1 MERLSTK
8 LKHEIAT
15 TLRIVDKTV
24 PRLNY
29 GGCGVFAILLG
40 EHLVNFG
47 LNIKYHYILRYK
59 SDIKRANEAVNN
71 RDWWGLECTSWTHI
85 IISIN
90 DRYYVDS
97 TGIYKKKLDLISQHI
112 TTNPDRAKI
121 TIGVPKELI
130 EVHIDN
136 EDLWNSV
143 FNRKRE
149 IPKIKRILT
158 TKLEKNN
165 K

>member
-1 MERLSTK
+1 MKRLSTK

-15 TLRIVDKTV
+15 TLTIVDKKL
-24 PRLNY
+24 PKLNH

-40 EHLVNFG
+40 EHLVKFG
-47 LNIKYHYILRYK
+47 LNIKYHYVLRYK
-59 SDIKRANEAVNN
+59 EDIKIANEAVNN
-71 RDWWGLECTSWTHI
+71 RDWWDLQCTSWTHI
-85 IISIN
+85 VISIN

-97 TGIYKKKLDLISQHI
+97 TGIYKKKLDLISRHI
-112 TTNPDRAKI
+112 VTNPNKAKI
-121 TIGVPKELI
+121 TMGVPKELL
-130 EVHIDN
+130 ETHIDN
-136 EDLWNSV
+136 EDLWNDV

-149 IPKIKRILT
+149 IPKIKRILA